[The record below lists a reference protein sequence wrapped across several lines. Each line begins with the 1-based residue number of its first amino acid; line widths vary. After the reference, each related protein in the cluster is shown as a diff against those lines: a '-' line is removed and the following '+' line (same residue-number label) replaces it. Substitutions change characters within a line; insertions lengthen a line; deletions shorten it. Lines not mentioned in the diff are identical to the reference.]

1 MSNDPRYPV
10 RTRAGRELD
19 EQDVERLADE
29 FERDDPDAD
38 PRIVGRLGAVRRGR
52 PSLTGRAAASPRV
65 SFRTTDEL
73 RARAEERAEREGK
86 TVSQVAR
93 EALEHHLDAV

>member
-1 MSNDPRYPV
+1 MSDDVRYPV
-10 RTRAGRELD
+10 RTRSGRELT

-29 FERDDPDAD
+29 FEADSDAP
-38 PRIVGRLGAVRRGR
+38 PRVAGRLGAVRRGR

-65 SFRTTDEL
+65 SYRTTDDL
-73 RARAEERAEREGK
+73 RARAEDRAAREGK

-93 EALEHHLDAV
+93 EALESHLDAG